1 MIKILLAILTV
12 FIIFLLNKFRIEIA
26 TSGKLFDKP
35 DKIRKFHKEETPL
48 LGGLMIFLPFLL
60 TSFFYIFFQNFEK
73 SFLIIL
79 IASSCCFIVG
89 LIDDAKSLAYKYKF
103 IFLIIIFYF
112 FCFLEPNLQ
121 INKIFFSS
129 INKTYSLGSFGI
141 HFTVLCLLLLT
152 NALNLID
159 GIDGLCI
166 MISLIIINWLMFFFN
181 AFEITNFILSISL
194 IYIFFLNLKKNI
206 FLGDSG
212 SILMGSL
219 IGLNLIYNYN
229 QQITQNIIPVE
240 NIFIALML
248 PGIDML
254 RVFALRIY
262 NKKNPFVGDRIHLHH
277 LLLDNKFNN
286 MSILLIFLIASSTP
300 ILINMLFKINSLLII
315 VPFLFLY
322 LFFIIYLKKNLT
334 KIN

>member
-262 NKKNPFVGDRIHLHH
+262 NKKNSPSPSFVR
-277 LLLDNKFNN
+277 
-286 MSILLIFLIASSTP
+286 
-300 ILINMLFKINSLLII
+300 
-315 VPFLFLY
+315 
-322 LFFIIYLKKNLT
+322 
-334 KIN
+334 